1 MKKTTKFL
9 LHALVGGIVS
19 AISFIGF
26 KKGIQAVNCK
36 MEKEQ
41 DNLSEPNIQEEPE
54 VKDADN

>member
-1 MKKTTKFL
+1 MKKSTKII
-9 LHALVGGIVS
+9 LHAITGVIVS

-41 DNLSEPNIQEEPE
+41 DNLPEAEVAEETE
-54 VKDADN
+54 LKDEDE

>member
-1 MKKTTKFL
+1 MKKSTKII
-9 LHALVGGIVS
+9 LHAITGVIVS

-41 DNLSEPNIQEEPE
+41 DNLPE
-54 VKDADN
+54 AEVAVETELKDEDE